1 MKNLLTRTLT
11 GILFIVIITTAVLSG
26 AYTFLFIFG
35 IISLLGYI
43 EFINLTQFGRKFDK
57 ILLMLDMAGA
67 CALFLAVFSF
77 SGQLPYNFQKASILT
92 YVIYL
97 IARPVTQLYSTPE
110 KSPITSWAYSILGQI
125 YVVLPLALLGVWGY
139 KSDYQLFMNTE
150 YLLMALFVFVW
161 TNDTGAYIV
170 GCTLGKHRL
179 FERISPKKSWEGFF
193 GGLAFCFFGK
203 LHHTGYA
210 FDSPMDRYG
219 NLNLHIFHLGRSMRV
234 LTQTYGRSKRF
245 RENIAGTRGYSRSL
259 RQRVDSLARY
269 IHISDFRFI
278 TPMLASASFLH

>member
-1 MKNLLTRTLT
+1 
-11 GILFIVIITTAVLSG
+11 
-26 AYTFLFIFG
+26 
-35 IISLLGYI
+35 
-43 EFINLTQFGRKFDK
+43 
-57 ILLMLDMAGA
+57 MLDMAGA

-193 GGLAFCFFGK
+193 GGLAFCIILASLANYIIPSMLSTAQWIGMGILTSIFSTWGDLCESLLKRTAGVKDSGK
-203 LHHTGYA
+203 ILPGHGGILDR
-210 FDSPMDRYG
+210 FDSELIASPV
-219 NLNLHIFHLGRSMRV
+219 IFIYLTFV
-234 LTQTYGRSKRF
+234 L
-245 RENIAGTRGYSRSL
+245 
-259 RQRVDSLARY
+259 
-269 IHISDFRFI
+269 
-278 TPMLASASFLH
+278 

>member
-193 GGLAFCFFGK
+193 GGLAFCII
-203 LHHTGYA
+203 LA
-210 FDSPMDRYG
+210 
-219 NLNLHIFHLGRSMRV
+219 
-234 LTQTYGRSKRF
+234 
-245 RENIAGTRGYSRSL
+245 
-259 RQRVDSLARY
+259 SLANY
-269 IHISDFRFI
+269 IIPGMLSTAQWIGMGILTSIFSTCCLLYTSD
-278 TPMLASASFLH
+278 AADD

>member
-1 MKNLLTRTLT
+1 MQISLDLRKLILT
-11 GILFIVIITTAVLSG
+11 GNNPDGPASC
-26 AYTFLFIFG
+26 YC
-35 IISLLGYI
+35 
-43 EFINLTQFGRKFDK
+43 K
-57 ILLMLDMAGA
+57 
-67 CALFLAVFSF
+67 FLAVFSF

-193 GGLAFCFFGK
+193 GGLAFCIILASLANYIIPGMLSTAQWIGMGILTSIFSTWGDLCESLLKRTAGVKDSGK
-203 LHHTGYA
+203 ILPGHGGILDR
-210 FDSPMDRYG
+210 FDSELIASPVIFIYLTSPDEKIHSITRHT
-219 NLNLHIFHLGRSMRV
+219 LNHNPTS
-234 LTQTYGRSKRF
+234 T
-245 RENIAGTRGYSRSL
+245 
-259 RQRVDSLARY
+259 
-269 IHISDFRFI
+269 
-278 TPMLASASFLH
+278 SFLH

>member
-125 YVVLPLALLGVWGY
+125 YVVLPLAL
-139 KSDYQLFMNTE
+139 
-150 YLLMALFVFVW
+150 FVFVW
-161 TNDTGAYIV
+161 TNDTGAYII

-193 GGLAFCFFGK
+193 GGLAFCIILASLANYIIPGMLSTAQWIGMGILISIFSTWGDLCESLLKRTAGVKDSGK
-203 LHHTGYA
+203 ILPGHGGILDR
-210 FDSPMDRYG
+210 FDSELIASPV
-219 NLNLHIFHLGRSMRV
+219 IFIYLTFV
-234 LTQTYGRSKRF
+234 L
-245 RENIAGTRGYSRSL
+245 
-259 RQRVDSLARY
+259 
-269 IHISDFRFI
+269 
-278 TPMLASASFLH
+278 

>member
-1 MKNLLTRTLT
+1 MRHKKEISTCRY
-11 GILFIVIITTAVLSG
+11 LFSYIGGVGENYVFSESFSGFSSVLFSLSWVLS
-26 AYTFLFIFG
+26 FPVEVSF
-35 IISLLGYI
+35 SW
-43 EFINLTQFGRKFDK
+43 
-57 ILLMLDMAGA
+57 
-67 CALFLAVFSF
+67 VSF

-193 GGLAFCFFGK
+193 GGLAFCIILASLANYIIPGMLSTAQWIGMGILTSIFSTWGDLCESLLKRTAGVKDSGK
-203 LHHTGYA
+203 ILPGHGGILDR
-210 FDSPMDRYG
+210 FDSELIASPV
-219 NLNLHIFHLGRSMRV
+219 IFIYLTFV
-234 LTQTYGRSKRF
+234 L
-245 RENIAGTRGYSRSL
+245 
-259 RQRVDSLARY
+259 
-269 IHISDFRFI
+269 
-278 TPMLASASFLH
+278 

>member
-92 YVIYL
+92 YIIYL

-179 FERISPKKSWEGFF
+179 FERISPKK
-193 GGLAFCFFGK
+193 
-203 LHHTGYA
+203 
-210 FDSPMDRYG
+210 
-219 NLNLHIFHLGRSMRV
+219 RV
-234 LTQTYGRSKRF
+234 
-245 RENIAGTRGYSRSL
+245 
-259 RQRVDSLARY
+259 
-269 IHISDFRFI
+269 
-278 TPMLASASFLH
+278 

>member
-92 YVIYL
+92 YIIYL
-97 IARPVTQLYSTPE
+97 IARPVTQHYSTPE

-193 GGLAFCFFGK
+193 GGLAFCIILASLANYIIPGMLSTAQWIGMGILISIFSTWGDLCESLLKRTAGVKDSGK
-203 LHHTGYA
+203 ILPGHGGILDR
-210 FDSPMDRYG
+210 FDSELIASPV
-219 NLNLHIFHLGRSMRV
+219 IFIYLTFV
-234 LTQTYGRSKRF
+234 L
-245 RENIAGTRGYSRSL
+245 
-259 RQRVDSLARY
+259 
-269 IHISDFRFI
+269 
-278 TPMLASASFLH
+278 

>member
-77 SGQLPYNFQKASILT
+77 SGQLPHNFQKASILT

-97 IARPVTQLYSTPE
+97 VARPVTQLYSTPE

-139 KSDYQLFMNTE
+139 KSDYQLSVSYTH
-150 YLLMALFVFVW
+150 L
-161 TNDTGAYIV
+161 
-170 GCTLGKHRL
+170 TL
-179 FERISPKKSWEGFF
+179 P
-193 GGLAFCFFGK
+193 
-203 LHHTGYA
+203 T
-210 FDSPMDRYG
+210 
-219 NLNLHIFHLGRSMRV
+219 
-234 LTQTYGRSKRF
+234 
-245 RENIAGTRGYSRSL
+245 IA
-259 RQRVDSLARY
+259 
-269 IHISDFRFI
+269 
-278 TPMLASASFLH
+278 

>member
-97 IARPVTQLYSTPE
+97 IARPVTLFDTRKIAHNQLG
-110 KSPITSWAYSILGQI
+110 I
-125 YVVLPLALLGVWGY
+125 
-139 KSDYQLFMNTE
+139 
-150 YLLMALFVFVW
+150 
-161 TNDTGAYIV
+161 
-170 GCTLGKHRL
+170 
-179 FERISPKKSWEGFF
+179 
-193 GGLAFCFFGK
+193 
-203 LHHTGYA
+203 
-210 FDSPMDRYG
+210 
-219 NLNLHIFHLGRSMRV
+219 
-234 LTQTYGRSKRF
+234 
-245 RENIAGTRGYSRSL
+245 
-259 RQRVDSLARY
+259 
-269 IHISDFRFI
+269 
-278 TPMLASASFLH
+278 

>member
-170 GCTLGKHRL
+170 GCTSVSYTHLTL
-179 FERISPKKSWEGFF
+179 PTTER
-193 GGLAFCFFGK
+193 
-203 LHHTGYA
+203 
-210 FDSPMDRYG
+210 
-219 NLNLHIFHLGRSMRV
+219 V
-234 LTQTYGRSKRF
+234 
-245 RENIAGTRGYSRSL
+245 
-259 RQRVDSLARY
+259 
-269 IHISDFRFI
+269 
-278 TPMLASASFLH
+278 

>member
-125 YVVLPLALLGVWGY
+125 YVVLPLALLGDVY
-139 KSDYQLFMNTE
+139 KRQE
-150 YLLMALFVFVW
+150 
-161 TNDTGAYIV
+161 
-170 GCTLGKHRL
+170 
-179 FERISPKKSWEGFF
+179 F
-193 GGLAFCFFGK
+193 GDIRA
-203 LHHTGYA
+203 TI
-210 FDSPMDRYG
+210 
-219 NLNLHIFHLGRSMRV
+219 N
-234 LTQTYGRSKRF
+234 
-245 RENIAGTRGYSRSL
+245 YS
-259 RQRVDSLARY
+259 
-269 IHISDFRFI
+269 
-278 TPMLASASFLH
+278 

>member
-125 YVVLPLALLGVWGY
+125 
-139 KSDYQLFMNTE
+139 
-150 YLLMALFVFVW
+150 
-161 TNDTGAYIV
+161 
-170 GCTLGKHRL
+170 
-179 FERISPKKSWEGFF
+179 
-193 GGLAFCFFGK
+193 
-203 LHHTGYA
+203 
-210 FDSPMDRYG
+210 
-219 NLNLHIFHLGRSMRV
+219 
-234 LTQTYGRSKRF
+234 
-245 RENIAGTRGYSRSL
+245 RSL
-259 RQRVDSLARY
+259 GIQKRLSTIHEYRIFADGSFCIRMDKRY
-269 IHISDFRFI
+269 RRIYRR
-278 TPMLASASFLH
+278 LYVR

>member
-139 KSDYQLFMNTE
+139 KSDYQLFMNT
-150 YLLMALFVFVW
+150 
-161 TNDTGAYIV
+161 GAYIV

-193 GGLAFCFFGK
+193 GGLAFCIILASLANYIIPGMLSTAQWIGMGILTSIFSTWGDLCESLLKRTAGVKDSGK
-203 LHHTGYA
+203 ILPGHGGILDR
-210 FDSPMDRYG
+210 FDSELIASPV
-219 NLNLHIFHLGRSMRV
+219 IFIYLTFV
-234 LTQTYGRSKRF
+234 L
-245 RENIAGTRGYSRSL
+245 
-259 RQRVDSLARY
+259 
-269 IHISDFRFI
+269 
-278 TPMLASASFLH
+278 